1 MMTVDIGM
9 FGKLDLGITFATEN
23 LHRRYWKTLRK
34 GINFLVFWKPKIFGA
49 LAKQQTY
56 TETLILT

>member
-1 MMTVDIGM
+1 M
-9 FGKLDLGITFATEN
+9 
-23 LHRRYWKTLRK
+23 RK

-56 TETLILT
+56 TETLILTSMVYVLIVGYMMKGLFTA